1 MSAATTRLPLG
12 RIIAVAFSL
21 MAFAFALAGDARAQ
35 TPFYQGK
42 TLNIMVGFPP
52 GGGYDVYA
60 RLLARSLG
68 KRIPGE
74 PTVIVQNMPGAGSLN
89 LANHLYS
96 LAPRDGT
103 VIGSIETAMP
113 FEAFFNPDAVRFD
126 PLKFTWLIGL
136 NSEVTT
142 CFVWHASPIKRFS
155 DLFTR
160 EAKFGATNSG
170 ATPVVEPRVANAL
183 LGTKIGIVTGYPG
196 TGDIFLA
203 IERGEVEGACGV
215 GWTALNVAKADWL
228 REGKLRI
235 LAQNATKR
243 HPAVPEVPLLLDFAK
258 TAEQRQL
265 LELLAAP
272 QDIGRPILAPPDV
285 PAERRD
291 ILRKGLEETVADP
304 GFLADAAK
312 AGLFIN
318 PVRGGDIEAM
328 LARIAKMD
336 RALIAKMAALRQ

>member
-1 MSAATTRLPLG
+1 MSPVLKSRG
-12 RIIAVAFSL
+12 GFR
-21 MAFAFALAGDARAQ
+21 ALAALLASLLTAPAIAQ

-42 TLNIMVGFPP
+42 TINFMVGFPP

-60 RLLARSLG
+60 RVLARYIG

-74 PTVIVQNMPGAGSLN
+74 PQVIVQNMPGAGSLN
-89 LANHLYS
+89 LANHLYT

-103 VIGSIETAMP
+103 VIGSIETALP
-113 FEAFFNPDAVRFD
+113 FEAFFAPESVRFD

-136 NSEVTT
+136 NSEITT
-142 CFVWHASPIKRFS
+142 CFVWRQSPVTAFG
-155 DLFTR
+155 DLVTR
-160 EAKFGATNSG
+160 EARFGATGSG

-196 TGDIFLA
+196 TQDIFLA
-203 IERGEVEGACGV
+203 VERGEVDGACGV

-228 REGKLRI
+228 RDGKIRI

-243 HPAVPEVPLLLDFAK
+243 HPALRDVPLLLDFAR
-258 TAEQRQL
+258 TEEQRQL

-272 QDIGRPILAPPDV
+272 QDMGRPLLAPPDV

-291 ILRKGLEETVADP
+291 ILRKALAETLADPAFVAD
-304 GFLADAAK
+304 ATR

-318 PVRGGDIEAM
+318 PVAGADIEAL
-328 LARIAKMD
+328 LARIARIDKSV
-336 RALIAKMAALRQ
+336 IARMAELRK